1 MRTDVV
7 EVEME
12 KCSREKCFGN
22 MNGRCL
28 VLTDT
33 SGQDKCHFYRE
44 DLSYEKIMK
53 ETTFKGDIDAKK
65 RPTSVF
71 FADRRK

>member
-1 MRTDVV
+1 
-7 EVEME
+7 ME

-22 MNGRCL
+22 MNGRCF

-33 SGQDKCHFYRE
+33 SGQDKCRFYRE
-44 DLSYEKIMK
+44 DLNYERIME
-53 ETTFKGDIDAKK
+53 ETTFKTEK

>member
-1 MRTDVV
+1 
-7 EVEME
+7 ME
-12 KCSREKCFGN
+12 KCKREKCFGN

-33 SGQDKCHFYRE
+33 SGQRTCRFYRE

-53 ETTFKGDIDAKK
+53 ETTFKIDIDAKK

-71 FADRRK
+71 FADRRKDDEDR

>member
-7 EVEME
+7 EVIVE

-22 MNGRCL
+22 MNGRCY

-33 SGQDKCHFYRE
+33 SGQDTCRFYRE
-44 DLSYEKIMK
+44 DLSYEKIMRETMFK
-53 ETTFKGDIDAKK
+53 EK
-65 RPTSVF
+65 PTSVF
-71 FADRRK
+71 FADRRKDDEDR